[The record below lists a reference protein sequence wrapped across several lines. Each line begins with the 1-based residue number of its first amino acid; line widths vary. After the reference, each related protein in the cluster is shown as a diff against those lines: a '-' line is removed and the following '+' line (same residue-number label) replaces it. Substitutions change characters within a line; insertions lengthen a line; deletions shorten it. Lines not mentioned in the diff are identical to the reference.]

1 VIRRTLI
8 GVGAAALLLTA
19 SMADAGAPD
28 GTVLDRTA
36 TVRKIQDGAPGVRA
50 TAAGP
55 TVRQMVVF
63 RSGEA
68 VTKRV
73 AARRV
78 TVRVQGRRCA
88 AGDGTPL
95 AALVRSR
102 PGRIRLRDFGSC
114 SRRPRDGAGLFV
126 SAIGPDRN
134 RGQNGWV
141 YKVGRR
147 SATAGAADPSGPFG
161 RGRLRSGQRVTW
173 FYCRLVGGG
182 CQRTLE
188 VRATAEPGGL
198 VATVRGY
205 DDEGRG
211 IAVEGAIVSAGRASA
226 LTGPD
231 GSARLAVPSGAHRVV
246 ASKTGLVRSFAE
258 RVEVP

>member
-1 VIRRTLI
+1 VIRRVLAGI
-8 GVGAAALLLTA
+8 GAAAALA
-19 SMADAGAPD
+19 VGPSADA
-28 GTVLDRTA
+28 
-36 TVRKIQDGAPGVRA
+36 
-50 TAAGP
+50 AAP
-55 TVRQMVVF
+55 TVRQMVAF
-63 RSGEA
+63 RSGDG
-68 VTKRV
+68 VTK
-73 AARRV
+73 
-78 TVRVQGRRCA
+78 TVRASRVLVRLGDRRCA
-88 AGDGTPL
+88 AGEGTAL
-95 AALVRSR
+95 AALVR
-102 PGRIRLRDFGSC
+102 GRFGRLRLRDFGSC
-114 SRRPRDGAGLFV
+114 SRNPRDGAGLFV

-173 FYCRLVGGG
+173 FYCTLRGGG

-188 VRATAEPGGL
+188 VQASAEPGGL

-211 IAVEGAIVSAGRASA
+211 VAVAGATVTAGRTSA

-231 GSARLAVPSGAHRVV
+231 GRARLTVPSGAHRVV
-246 ASKTGLVRSFAE
+246 ATKPGLVRSFAE
-258 RVEVP
+258 LVEVP

>member
-1 VIRRTLI
+1 VSRRALI
-8 GVGAAALLLTA
+8 VLAAAAVLA
-19 SMADAGAPD
+19 AAPSAD
-28 GTVLDRTA
+28 
-36 TVRKIQDGAPGVRA
+36 
-50 TAAGP
+50 AAGP
-55 TVRQMVVF
+55 KIRQMVVF

-68 VTKRV
+68 VTKVVRASRV
-73 AARRV
+73 L
-78 TVRVQGRRCA
+78 VRADGRRCA
-88 AGDGTPL
+88 AGDGTAL

-102 PGRIRLRDFGSC
+102 PGRLRLRDFGSC
-114 SRRPRDGAGLFV
+114 SRSPRDAGALFV

-147 SATAGAADPSGPFG
+147 SATAGAADPLGPFG
-161 RGRLRSGQRVTW
+161 RGRLRAGQRVTW
-173 FYCRLVGGG
+173 FYCRLQAGG

-188 VRATAEPGGL
+188 VRASARTDGL

-211 IAVEGAIVSAGRASA
+211 VAIEGARVSAGGASA
-226 LTGPD
+226 LTAGD
-231 GSARLAVPSGAHRVV
+231 GTARLPLPTGSHRVV
-246 ASKTGLVRSFAE
+246 ASKAGLVRSFAE